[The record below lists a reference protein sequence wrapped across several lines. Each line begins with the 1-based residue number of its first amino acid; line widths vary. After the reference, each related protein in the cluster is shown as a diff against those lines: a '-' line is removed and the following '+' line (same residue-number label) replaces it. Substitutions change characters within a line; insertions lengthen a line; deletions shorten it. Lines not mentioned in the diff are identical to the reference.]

1 MLLKLI
7 RKIKLYYMRKTTIF
21 KQLILNIVIPAV
33 SALLILGAFNYSQ
46 TKSILIESIDTKN
59 KIISEEIIH
68 IMELQDVALEIVE
81 QYLNP
86 VMESYSS
93 ELIHNYFKNTNNIEF
108 ADLHKISEELGMDP
122 EMEDIYIINKEG
134 IIVNSTFESDLGLN
148 LFSFGE
154 DHKQMILK
162 IFKEG
167 KYVNERFTVESSTKR
182 LKKYTYHP
190 TIDGEYIIELGI
202 YSRPADE
209 LINSIK
215 KTVNKLEQNQPSIA
229 GVDLFISKDNPI
241 SLNKNIELSEEEIA
255 FMKERFVKQ
264 DSIRIPKKINKQ
276 NLFYNYLYIH
286 RANTDLYKGAVIRII
301 SDRTR
306 EDILLRNEL
315 IKFVSIF
322 GLTIFIVI
330 ILLYRKTKVITS
342 PIKRLVEKVNRVTD
356 GHMDERADVIGN
368 NEITTLSQKF
378 NSMIEELESYY
389 NELEQKVKDRTAEV
403 VRQKE
408 VIEIKNKHITDSI
421 RYAKRIQNAIL
432 PRDNFVKQLL
442 PNSFI
447 LYKPKDIVS
456 GDFYW
461 MTKKNDL
468 AIYAAVDCT
477 GHGVPGAFMSIVGN
491 NQLNYAVDIKKAR
504 KASVILDHLN
514 KGVVETLRE
523 KGIENETENIS
534 GVKDGMDIALCIIDY
549 KNMKAQFAGANNP
562 LCLVRNNEMIQIKGN
577 KMAIGGNFDDELP
590 KFTNHEMDL
599 QKGDVLYTFSDGYP
613 DQFGGHDGR
622 KFMVKKFRELLLKI
636 HKSPIEEQEKIL
648 EDHLEEWRGKEEQV
662 DDIIIIGVKIE

>member
-33 SALLILGAFNYSQ
+33 SALLILGAFNYYQ
-46 TKSILIESIDTKN
+46 TKSNLIESIDTKN
-59 KIISEEIIH
+59 RIISEEIIQ

-86 VMESYSS
+86 IMESYSN
-93 ELIHNYFKNTNNIEF
+93 ELIHNYFKNTDNIEF
-108 ADLHKISEELGMDP
+108 ADLHKISKELGMDP

-154 DHKQMILK
+154 EHKQMILG
-162 IFKEG
+162 IFDEG
-167 KYVNERFTVESSTKR
+167 KYVNELFTIESNTKR

-190 TIDGEYIIELGI
+190 TLDGKYIVELGI
-202 YSRPADE
+202 YSRRADE
-209 LINSIK
+209 IINFIK
-215 KTVNKLEQNQPSIA
+215 KVEKELSQNQPSI
-229 GVDLFISKDNPI
+229 VDFNIFINKDHPI
-241 SLNKNIELSEEEIA
+241 SLNKDIELSETEIA

-264 DSIRIPKKINKQ
+264 DSTRIPKKLNKQ
-276 NLFYNYLYIH
+276 KLYYNYLYIH
-286 RANTDLYKGAVIRII
+286 RTNSDLYKGAVIRII

-315 IKFVSIF
+315 IKFISIF
-322 GLTIFIVI
+322 GLTIVVVIV
-330 ILLYRKTKVITS
+330 LLYRKTKVITT
-342 PIKRLVEKVNRVTD
+342 PIKRLVEKVNRVTN
-356 GHMDERADVIGN
+356 GHLDERADVIGN

-432 PRDNFVKQLL
+432 PPDNFVKQLL
-442 PNSFI
+442 PKSFI

-491 NQLNYAVDIKKAR
+491 NQLNYAIDVKKAR
-504 KASVILDHLN
+504 KASEILDYLN
-514 KGVVETLRE
+514 EGVVETLRE
-523 KGIENETENIS
+523 KGNENENMN
-534 GVKDGMDIALCIIDY
+534 GVKDGMDIALCVIDY
-549 KNMKAQFAGANNP
+549 KNMKVQFAGANNP
-562 LCLVRNNEMIQIKGN
+562 LCLVRNNEIIQIKGN

-636 HKSPIEEQEKIL
+636 HKNPIEEQEKIL